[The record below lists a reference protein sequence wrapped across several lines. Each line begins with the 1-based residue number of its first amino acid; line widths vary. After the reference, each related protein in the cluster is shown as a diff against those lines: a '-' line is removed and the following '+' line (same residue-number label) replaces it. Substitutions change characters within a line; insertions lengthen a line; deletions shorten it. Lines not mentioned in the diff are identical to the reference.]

1 MLAPLKVGAIS
12 RMLMPAIHVVVI
24 VGLKVSAIL
33 IAKVKVLAIVAA
45 VIVMVVIG
53 RLGERNSNS
62 CAQKSGYS

>member
-33 IAKVKVLAIVAA
+33 IAEVKILAIVAA

-53 RLGERNSNS
+53 PLGERNSNS